1 MRWLAFVCLFAVQA
15 FADAFHEGQTLVQGN
30 TKMDDI
36 GKSGIAISENPPE
49 VELNDD
55 SKLARAKESAQHHN
69 EVFQMI
75 KAGNKQRESYTI
87 EVELPDME
95 RTAQE
100 AGHATDGA
108 LGVKDTSRHKTGDIL
123 YKTCIKSGEEYTKT
137 CRRQRMIEI
146 KITPEVLAR
155 HPKSCPG
162 HKRFVQWPYGSQLG
176 VYRQQ
181 EEHYKC
187 NGCVEGSLYVSQAK
201 KVDITRDDWVGCEA
215 LERLHD
221 RGEADV
227 ISEVM
232 GPKDETRMINGEPI
246 TKDYWETTRTY
257 AFNTSRC
264 DTCEPL
270 KALGCRQHDSV
281 CEEYVEGMGGAR
293 ICKRFK
299 VTYACPIS
307 QGSVVSKRPDMEAFM
322 PPVQTGVAN
331 GNMYQ
336 ALSQMEAMR
345 QMSKHMEGGEHNL
358 RIFRGQD
365 NRCSINFG
373 GAFKNC
379 CTSEGGFGTR
389 MHIATSCSADEKK
402 LAEARSKKLCQFV
415 GSRVKK
421 KVLGVV
427 VSKENVFCC
436 YPTKLGLAI
445 QRGAR
450 GQLGRDF
457 GSAESPSCEGLSPD
471 ELSRVDFSQIDLSDT
486 FADIAASAQ
495 KMEREIKTDLKQ
507 KQRHFERPETYA
519 FTKENQPKHKRIDE
533 KGVTHDIVY

>member
-1 MRWLAFVCLFAVQA
+1 MRWLAFICLFVTQGWTGA
-15 FADAFHEGQTLVQGN
+15 FYEGQTLVQGN

-49 VELNDD
+49 TELKTNR
-55 SKLARAKESAQHHN
+55 KIARAKKRAQHRD

-87 EVELPDME
+87 EVELPEME

-146 KITPEVLAR
+146 KITPEVISR
-155 HPKSCPG
+155 GPHTCPG
-162 HKRFVQWPYGSQLG
+162 HSYEERYWDDGFYAFFRFATEY
-176 VYRQQ
+176 
-181 EEHYKC
+181 C
-187 NGCVEGSLYVSQAK
+187 DGCVEGALYVSEPK
-201 KVDITRDDWVGCEA
+201 KVDITRDDWVGCEE
-215 LERLHD
+215 LEEMHD
-221 RGEADV
+221 RGEVEV

-232 GPKDETRMINGEPI
+232 GPKDETRMINEEPI

-257 AFNTSRC
+257 AFNTTRC

-281 CEEYVEGMGGAR
+281 CEEYVEGMGGVR

-307 QGSVVSKRPDMEAFM
+307 QGSVVSKRPEMEAFM

-345 QMSKHMEGGEHNL
+345 QMSKHMEGGKHNL

-402 LAEARSKKLCQFV
+402 LSEDRAKKLCQFV

-457 GSAESPSCEGLSPD
+457 GSAESPQCEGLSPD

>member
-1 MRWLAFVCLFAVQA
+1 MRWLVWFSLLVSQG

-36 GKSGIAISENPPE
+36 GTSGIEISENPPE
-49 VELNDD
+49 TELGDD
-55 SKLARAKESAQHHN
+55 RKLVSAKESAQHHN

-75 KAGNKQRESYTI
+75 KAGNKKRESYTI
-87 EVELPDME
+87 EVEMPDMDA
-95 RTAQE
+95 TAQE
-100 AGHATDGA
+100 TGTATDGA
-108 LGVKDTSRHKTGDIL
+108 MGGKYSAHQVIGDVI
-123 YKTCIKSGEEYTKT
+123 YKTCVKSGEEYTKT

-146 KITPEVLAR
+146 NIIPEVIAR
-155 HPKSCPG
+155 HPNTCPG
-162 HKRFVQWPYGSQLG
+162 HIMGYQTSGEGANSFVFKGYSSC
-176 VYRQQ
+176 
-181 EEHYKC
+181 E
-187 NGCVEGSLYVSQAK
+187 GCVIGETYVSRPK
-201 KVDITRDDWVGCEA
+201 SIEFTRDEWVGCEE
-215 LERLHD
+215 LERMHD
-221 RGEADV
+221 AGQAEV

-232 GPKDETRMINGEPI
+232 GPLNETRMINGEPI

-257 AFNTSRC
+257 AFNTHRC
-264 DTCEPL
+264 DTCESL
-270 KALGCRQHDSV
+270 KALGCRQHDSI
-281 CEEYVEGMGGAR
+281 CEEYVDGMGGAR

-299 VTYACPIS
+299 VTYACPVS
-307 QGSVVSKRPDMEAFM
+307 QGGVVSKRPDMEAFM

-402 LAEARSKKLCQFV
+402 LAEARAKKLCQFV

-457 GSAESPSCEGLSPD
+457 GSAESPSCDGLSPD
-471 ELSRVDFSQIDLSDT
+471 ELSRVDFSRIDLSDT

-495 KMEREIKTDLKQ
+495 KMEREIKTDLMQ
-507 KQRHFERPETYA
+507 KQRHFERPETHA

>member
-1 MRWLAFVCLFAVQA
+1 MRWLAFVCLFVAKGWAGA
-15 FADAFHEGQTLVQGN
+15 FYEGQTLVQGN

-36 GKSGIAISENPPE
+36 GSSGIAISENPPE
-49 VELNDD
+49 TELNDD
-55 SKLARAKESAQHHN
+55 RKLASAKESAQHHN
-69 EVFQMI
+69 EVFQLI

-87 EVELPDME
+87 EVEMPEMDA
-95 RTAQE
+95 TAQE
-100 AGHATDGA
+100 TGAATDGA
-108 LGVKDTSRHKTGDIL
+108 LGVKGTSRHETGDII
-123 YKTCIKSGEEYTKT
+123 YKTCMKSGEEYAKT

-146 KITPEVLAR
+146 KVTPEVLSR
-155 HPKSCPG
+155 GPHTCPG
-162 HKRFVQWPYGSQLG
+162 HEVWRHEYFDGHSDSFPTGETTLC
-176 VYRQQ
+176 
-181 EEHYKC
+181 E
-187 NGCVEGSLYVSQAK
+187 GCVEGALYVSQAK
-201 KVDITRDDWVGCEA
+201 KVDITRDDWAGCEE
-215 LERLHD
+215 LEEMHD
-221 RGEADV
+221 RGEAEV

-257 AFNTSRC
+257 AFNTRRC

-281 CEEYVEGMGGAR
+281 CTEYVEGMGGAR

-299 VTYACPIS
+299 VTYACPVS
-307 QGSVVSKRPDMEAFM
+307 HGSVVSKRPDLDAFM

-379 CTSEGGFGTR
+379 CAGEGGFGTR

-402 LAEARSKKLCQFV
+402 LSEARSKKLCQFV

-471 ELSRVDFSQIDLSDT
+471 ELSRVDFSRIDLSDT

-495 KMEREIKTDLKQ
+495 KMEREIKTDLMQ
-507 KQRHFERPETYA
+507 KQRHFERPETHA